1 MLEVPAGH
9 TATGVARLGAA
20 SQALVMA
27 ALALEAT
34 RAVLTLV
41 RAHLKE
47 EDGEKERGARRLI
60 SGLTQKQSSVFIL
73 ALAIKTFI
81 TIKRSRRQQNPAV
94 KVAAERWFALIRS
107 HV

>member
-9 TATGVARLGAA
+9 AATGVARLGAA

-47 EDGEKERGARRLI
+47 EDREKETGKKVNIRFDTKGIKCFYI
-60 SGLTQKQSSVFIL
+60 S
-73 ALAIKTFI
+73 
-81 TIKRSRRQQNPAV
+81 SR
-94 KVAAERWFALIRS
+94 
-107 HV
+107 H